1 MTLNDYL
8 SSGFKFSE
16 EEYLLQFKFKML
28 NTMVLVTAFL
38 SILIS
43 LLAFVGLH
51 DIGSKQ
57 AIINFAYGVMMIGF
71 VFVLRISKQHFKKI
85 AYFLLSMTFLL
96 FTFILVFLP
105 SNEARTIWFFLLIA
119 FAYIVTDSKGGLIYT
134 ALSVG
139 IIIVLHAVSDLH
151 LSQIAIN
158 ASIFALLASSAMF
171 WSHAKIITQYQT
183 NLKQKNNSLSLLAS
197 TDYLTGIMNKRMF
210 SELSKRYFKTAQ
222 RDGFKLTL
230 FVLDL
235 DHFKNINDT
244 YGHQAGDK
252 LLKYFVQTVEN
263 TLRASDIFAR
273 IGGEEFAILVSK
285 MHKDDALIFA
295 EKIRNTIE
303 GLMIEYE
310 GHYLSVTTSIGISQ
324 SHKTDNEF
332 DDILFRADMALYKAK
347 EDGRN
352 RISCMRA
359 KDGVVKYPKAEE
371 QNTYL
376 HFSI

>member
-1 MTLNDYL
+1 
-8 SSGFKFSE
+8 
-16 EEYLLQFKFKML
+16 ML
-28 NTMVLVTAFL
+28 MVTAFF

-51 DIGSKQ
+51 DIGLKQ
-57 AIINFAYGVMMIGF
+57 AIIDFAYGVMMISF
-71 VFVLRISKQHFKKI
+71 IFILRISKQHFKKI

-96 FTFILVFLP
+96 FTYILVYLP
-105 SNEARTIWFFLLIA
+105 TNEARTIWFFLLIV

-134 ALSVG
+134 TLSVG
-139 IIIVLHAVSDLH
+139 IIIVLHVVSDLH
-151 LSQIAIN
+151 LSQISIN
-158 ASIFALLASSAMF
+158 ASIIALLASSAMF

-347 EDGRN
+347 NEGRN
-352 RISCMRA
+352 RISCIRA
-359 KDGVVKYPKAEE
+359 KDSVLKYPKADEE
-371 QNTYL
+371 NTYL

>member
-1 MTLNDYL
+1 L
-8 SSGFKFSE
+8 
-16 EEYLLQFKFKML
+16 
-28 NTMVLVTAFL
+28 A
-38 SILIS
+38 SIGIT
-43 LLAFVGLH
+43 
-51 DIGSKQ
+51 
-57 AIINFAYGVMMIGF
+57 IIC
-71 VFVLRISKQHFKKI
+71 
-85 AYFLLSMTFLL
+85 
-96 FTFILVFLP
+96 FIV
-105 SNEARTIWFFLLIA
+105 

-134 ALSVG
+134 TLSVG
-139 IIIVLHAVSDLH
+139 IIIVLHVVSDLH
-151 LSQIAIN
+151 LSQISIN
-158 ASIFALLASSAMF
+158 ASIIALLASSAMF

-347 EDGRN
+347 NEGRN
-352 RISCMRA
+352 RISCIRA
-359 KDGVVKYPKAEE
+359 KDSVLKYPKADEE
-371 QNTYL
+371 NTYL